1 MSSTSRDNDL
11 ETSLDGSEST
21 KSPRSGKK
29 RINVVQ
35 ISPLNLAKT
44 NGSDSRKNNPSTSPR
59 SARSNN
65 ISNSPRKKDTDRKLR
80 VSIGPG
86 NNEEIIN
93 GLNYHNGNLAAVP
106 ANTTGGSPVNG
117 THPSNCTTAV
127 PAAVT
132 KVDAASRRRS
142 SSTPQ
147 KVAAQAKTPLSSSPV
162 KPNMIPPINTA
173 SMTSPVA
180 IPEVSSARRRNEIV
194 SLKLSAIKKTDDDGL
209 ESSATPPSSRKHF
222 TALALRNQDLDE
234 VDLFDFFLQKERE
247 FADNKDFVSPFRYIK
262 SVRSLSQPPTPN
274 NHSTSISSST
284 TPPDLEPK
292 EEANHLEIDTN
303 HATTIRFAPETF
315 NTAQSGTEKPQET
328 KRDRFPNFS
337 DWAMH
342 MSGMLRKKKD
352 DLNPSTDNPAQRL

>member
-11 ETSLDGSEST
+11 ETSLDGSETT

-35 ISPLNLAKT
+35 ITPLNLAKT

-59 SARSNN
+59 SARSSN
-65 ISNSPRKKDTDRKLR
+65 ISNSPRKKDSDRKLR

-86 NNEEIIN
+86 TNEEIVN
-93 GLNYHNGNLAAVP
+93 SLHNNGNLAAVP
-106 ANTTGGSPVNG
+106 ANTAGGSPVNG
-117 THPSNCTTAV
+117 THAANCTAV
-127 PAAVT
+127 PAAVA
-132 KVDAASRRRS
+132 KVEAAARRRS

-147 KVAAQAKTPLSSSPV
+147 KVQAQAKTPLSSSPV

-262 SVRSLSQPPTPN
+262 SIRSLSQPPTPS
-274 NHSTSISSST
+274 NHSISSST

-292 EEANHLEIDTN
+292 EEANHLDIDAN
-303 HATTIRFAPETF
+303 HHATTIRFAPETF
-315 NTAQSGTEKPQET
+315 NTAQVGPDKPQET
-328 KRDRFPNFS
+328 KRDQFPSFS
-337 DWAMH
+337 DWATV
-342 MSGMLRKKKD
+342 SNLI
-352 DLNPSTDNPAQRL
+352 LVITL

>member
-35 ISPLNLAKT
+35 ITPLNLAKA
-44 NGSDSRKNNPSTSPR
+44 NGSDSKKNNPSTSPR
-59 SARSNN
+59 SARSSN
-65 ISNSPRKKDTDRKLR
+65 ISNSPRKKDSDRKLR

-86 NNEEIIN
+86 SNEEIVN
-93 GLNYHNGNLAAVP
+93 GLNNGNLAAIP
-106 ANTTGGSPVNG
+106 ANNAGGSPANG
-117 THPSNCTTAV
+117 TQITNCTAV
-127 PAAVT
+127 PAAVS
-132 KVDAASRRRS
+132 KADAASRRRS

-147 KVAAQAKTPLSSSPV
+147 KVQAQAKTPLSSSPV

-173 SMTSPVA
+173 SMTSPIA
-180 IPEVSSARRRNEIV
+180 IPEVSSARRREIV

-262 SVRSLSQPPTPN
+262 SIRSISQPPTPS
-274 NHSTSISSST
+274 NHSISSST
-284 TPPDLEPK
+284 TPPDLE
-292 EEANHLEIDTN
+292 LV
-303 HATTIRFAPETF
+303 
-315 NTAQSGTEKPQET
+315 S
-328 KRDRFPNFS
+328 
-337 DWAMH
+337 
-342 MSGMLRKKKD
+342 
-352 DLNPSTDNPAQRL
+352 